1 MSEDEKIPFELEAR
15 MTEEMKYWWR
25 RFHAA
30 GRSGDELGVVR
41 AMKRYNELQDK
52 VREC

>member
-1 MSEDEKIPFELEAR
+1 MSEEEEIPSELEAR
-15 MTEEMKYWWR
+15 MTEEMKHWWR
-25 RFHAA
+25 QLHAA

-52 VREC
+52 VRRH